1 MANYKVKKTR
11 IVCEHKEILPPI
23 NSIYIDEKGA
33 YHHGTSRCSAELDYI
48 GTGQTSGSQT
58 QIFFWCARCLEGVT
72 LPLLAFM
79 RVEIR
84 VGDSRGYSRHS
95 RHFRDLFS
103 ARDTVPAPAGDT
115 HELPVVEVKNESP
128 VLCRYCHCSHFV
140 MPIHAATAS
149 AK

>member
-11 IVCEHKEILPPI
+11 ITCEHKEILPPI
-23 NSIYIDEKGA
+23 NSIYINEKGA
-33 YHHGTSRCSAELDYI
+33 YRHGTSRCSAELDYI

-84 VGDSRGYSRHS
+84 IGDNRGYSSHS

-103 ARDTVPAPAGDT
+103 ARDTVPATARNTEP
-115 HELPVVEVKNESP
+115 LPLEAVNESP
-128 VLCRYCHCSHFV
+128 ILCKLCNLSHRV
-140 MPIHAATAS
+140 MPIHTAPAS